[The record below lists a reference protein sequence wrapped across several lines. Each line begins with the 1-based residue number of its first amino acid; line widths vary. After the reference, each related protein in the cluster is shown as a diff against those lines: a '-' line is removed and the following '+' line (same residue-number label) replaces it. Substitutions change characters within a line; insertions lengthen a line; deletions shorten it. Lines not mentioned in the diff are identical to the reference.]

1 MTTQPITLIGTTIH
15 DERVCVLEHGR
26 YFTVSIDSQRYG
38 GTYASFHCAR
48 EFALTFV
55 PAHRRAA

>member
-1 MTTQPITLIGTTIH
+1 MTTQHITEVGTTIH
-15 DERVCVLEHGR
+15 DERVAVIERGR
-26 YFTVSIDSQRYG
+26 YFTVSIDGQRYG
-38 GTYASFHCAR
+38 GTFASFHCAS